1 MQKWTVEIEK
11 TNGDWINYF
20 VDEGLFWDTCWF
32 DTEEEALNMFA
43 EIQNEYDA
51 AYEVLDYSKAIN
63 LQNGFNLT
71 IKAKST
77 SETSDWEHI
86 YKFRVF
92 ACEPYNPC
100 ETE

>member
-1 MQKWTVEIEK
+1 MHKWTVEIEK
-11 TNGDWINYF
+11 NNEFINYF
-20 VDEGLFWDTCWF
+20 VDEGLWWDTCWY
-32 DTEEEALNMFA
+32 DTEEEALNIFA
-43 EIQNEYDA
+43 EIQNEYDVE
-51 AYEVLDYSKAIN
+51 YEVLDYSKAIN
-63 LQNGFNLT
+63 LQNSFNLT

-86 YKFRVF
+86 YKFRVL